1 MESAIKHTSQD
12 VMPMRNS
19 SNSVIYSIN
28 VRTNIDTPPAISEYV
43 REFAQHMK
51 RTNHIA
57 KNRYSYLALI
67 NGPRSIYCTEVTKA
81 GDNADNA
88 VICKGFYGVENVNW
102 ADKSNASLKR
112 YRYGLEDEH
121 GRDVVFEQWIN

>member
-19 SNSVIYSIN
+19 VIYSIS
-28 VRTNIDTPPAISEYV
+28 VRSDIDTPPAISDYV
-43 REFAQHMK
+43 RDFARHM
-51 RTNHIA
+51 RSNRIA
-57 KNRYSYLALI
+57 PRYRYLALI
-67 NGPRSIYCTEVTKA
+67 NGARSYLTKA
-81 GDNADNA
+81 GDAGDNA
-88 VICKGFYGVENVNW
+88 VIRKGFYGVENINW

-121 GRDVVFEQWIN
+121 GRDVVCRDVVFEQWTN

>member
-1 MESAIKHTSQD
+1 MESAIKHTHQD

-19 SNSVIYSIN
+19 SVIYSIN
-28 VRTNIDTPPAISEYV
+28 VRADIDTPPAISDYV
-43 REFAQHMK
+43 REFAQHM
-51 RTNHIA
+51 RSNHIA
-57 KNRYSYLALI
+57 PRYRYLALT
-67 NGPRSIYCTEVTKA
+67 NSASSYLTKVGDNA
-81 GDNADNA
+81 GDNA
-88 VICKGFYGVENVNW
+88 VIRKGFYGVENINW

>member
-1 MESAIKHTSQD
+1 MKSAIKHTSQD

-19 SNSVIYSIN
+19 SKSVIYSIN
-28 VRTNIDTPPAISEYV
+28 VRPDIDTPPAISEYV
-43 REFAQHMK
+43 RGFAQHMK

-57 KNRYSYLALI
+57 KNRYSYLALSNRAI
-67 NGPRSIYCTEVTKA
+67 SYLTEA

-88 VICKGFYGVENVNW
+88 VICKGFYSVENVSW

-121 GRDVVFEQWIN
+121 GTPRDVVFEQWTN